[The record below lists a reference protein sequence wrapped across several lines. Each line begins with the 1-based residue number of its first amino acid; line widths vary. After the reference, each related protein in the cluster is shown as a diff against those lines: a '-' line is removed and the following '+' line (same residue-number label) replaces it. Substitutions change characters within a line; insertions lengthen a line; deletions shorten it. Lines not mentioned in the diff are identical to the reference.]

1 MKQAVAPLQ
10 PLDDRWNWIT
20 SVTSADV
27 LVLTEAK
34 VPEGGAP
41 DDWQV
46 VHVPDGI
53 GKRRRWGTVVA
64 GRRLEIQRSE
74 FRRRLTRHENDQPNP
89 ATTFTVD
96 ILRGGT
102 LMFRLIGAYGLLEG
116 TGNGFRELEFILNE
130 CEDVIDHFGPEQLVL
145 AGDLNLWPDD
155 ALPPLLDLGLID
167 VVSRKTRLPELDAP
181 LGGSRIWTH
190 KNGPRDSNG
199 ARQEIDFIFVS
210 GDLIESV
217 KDVDGGVDDFPD
229 AWDFSDHAPVVAT
242 LDGL

>member
-10 PLDDRWNWIT
+10 PLNDRWNWIT

-34 VPEGGAP
+34 VPEAGAL

-64 GRRLEIQRSE
+64 GRRLEIRRSE
-74 FRRRLTRHENDQPNP
+74 FRRRLTRHESDRPNP
-89 ATTFTVD
+89 VTTFTVD
-96 ILRGGT
+96 ILRGET
-102 LMFRLIGAYGLLEG
+102 LVFRLIGAYGLLEG

-155 ALPPLLDLGLID
+155 ALPPLWDLGLVD
-167 VVSRKTRLPELDAP
+167 VVSRKTRLPELDSP

-190 KNGPRDSNG
+190 KNGSRASNG